1 MTFAELWRCAVG
13 RCGWVHAAGV
23 WALTIAAP
31 PVLSPQIAR
40 ERAAKAHEQAKVD
53 RANRFN
59 AHFDAIVAAKYKEI
73 TDLAMEYLSEPE
85 GKRVLKGFMG
95 EVQACACCV

>member
-1 MTFAELWRCAVG
+1 MWVG
-13 RCGWVHAAGV
+13 SRCGCVCV
-23 WALTIAAP
+23 VTIAAP
-31 PVLSPQIAR
+31 PALAPQIAR

-95 EVQACACCV
+95 EVQACVLCCS